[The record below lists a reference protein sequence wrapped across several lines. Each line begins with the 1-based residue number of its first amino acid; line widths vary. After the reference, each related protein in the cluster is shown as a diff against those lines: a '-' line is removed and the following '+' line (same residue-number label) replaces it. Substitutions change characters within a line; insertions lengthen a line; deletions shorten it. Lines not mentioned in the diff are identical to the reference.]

1 MTLGWIVV
9 NIIIS
14 VAVTALVA
22 GVSILVPLKL
32 HRHALA
38 QDAQAR
44 AASRPAWRAW
54 DGDERLEAA

>member
-1 MTLGWIVV
+1 MTLGWIAV
-9 NIIIS
+9 NIIMS
-14 VAVTALVA
+14 VALTALVA

-32 HRHALA
+32 HRRAAA

-54 DGDERLEAA
+54 DTDERKQAA